1 MQITEAGLFS
11 LYLMMLQF
19 LISAN
24 LTHALFALGLCIC
37 HTKMFQ
43 VINSFDLKHVRVTN
57 VQTNKESARG
67 QVHA

>member
-1 MQITEAGLFS
+1 
-11 LYLMMLQF
+11 MLQF
-19 LISAN
+19 LVSAN

-57 VQTNKESARG
+57 MQKK
-67 QVHA
+67 